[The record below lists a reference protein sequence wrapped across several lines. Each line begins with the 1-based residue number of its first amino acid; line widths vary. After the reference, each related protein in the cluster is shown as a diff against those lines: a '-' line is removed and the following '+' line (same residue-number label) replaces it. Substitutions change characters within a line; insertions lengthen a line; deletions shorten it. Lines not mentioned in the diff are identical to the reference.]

1 MLGRALIRRCREV
14 EKAVSNG
21 APGFLQLHATAVS
34 PMERNPAAGYTRLR
48 PDTEGADR
56 NRRTRPGGR
65 GMKLRSL
72 VLILAVVL
80 QASHSF
86 GQDLLRTGIDANRRG
101 DCAVALKAFHASR
114 NGGNASGQNTLGI
127 LYGRGLGVPADHA
140 EAVRWFRKA
149 AEQGHTVAQHN
160 LGAAYFRGRGVPR
173 DDAEAIR
180 WFRKAAGKGHAASS
194 HNLGFAYFT
203 GRGVPADNA
212 EAALWFRRAAVQGL
226 ARAVQSRIPVLSGIR
241 RTAGRCPRLRLV
253 ERSGRTRI
261 RARWRVKGFDI
272 AAAIDRRESRG
283 AALDRENSQRTSACP
298 MTRFSGRPESARRI
312 ALSRGTQTRVKL
324 FCAAL

>member
-1 MLGRALIRRCREV
+1 VVSKSGRTGPHGRAAQPRRRLFPRPGCPTGRCRGDKVVPQGGREGTRGV
-14 EKAVSNG
+14 IAQS
-21 APGFLQLHATAVS
+21 
-34 PMERNPAAGYTRLR
+34 RLR
-48 PDTEGADR
+48 LFHG
-56 NRRTRPGGR
+56 PGRAGRQCGSGVVVSQGR
-65 GMKLRSL
+65 G
-72 VLILAVVL
+72 
-80 QASHSF
+80 
-86 GQDLLRTGIDANRRG
+86 TGIG
-101 DCAVALKAFHASR
+101 
-114 NGGNASGQNTLGI
+114 
-127 LYGRGLGVPADHA
+127 
-140 EAVRWFRKA
+140 
-149 AEQGHTVAQHN
+149 
-160 LGAAYFRGRGVPR
+160 
-173 DDAEAIR
+173 
-180 WFRKAAGKGHAASS
+180 
-194 HNLGFAYFT
+194 
-203 GRGVPADNA
+203 
-212 EAALWFRRAAVQGL
+212 